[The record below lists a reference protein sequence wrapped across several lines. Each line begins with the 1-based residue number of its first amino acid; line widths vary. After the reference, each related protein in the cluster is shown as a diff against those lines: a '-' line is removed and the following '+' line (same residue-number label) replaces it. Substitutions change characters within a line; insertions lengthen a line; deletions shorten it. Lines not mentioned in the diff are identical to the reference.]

1 MTKFRWWITLSLAAL
16 CAAAYSNT
24 LHVPFIFD
32 DIVSIVRNPAIRR
45 LWPLLDAMLAT
56 FPGLLGRP
64 LVSLS
69 LAINYALGG
78 YNVTGYH
85 LFNLTLHILNAL
97 LVFAVARHALVNART
112 ADTHPGETTWLA
124 YAVAAL
130 WMLHPLL
137 TESVTYVLQRTE
149 LLMALFL
156 LLTLYCFIRGI
167 GSPHRTVWFG
177 LSVIAC
183 ILGMGTK
190 EVMVITPFLV
200 LVYDYIFVAS
210 SLREARRNRGRFY
223 AGLAASWV
231 VLAALQLTTNLRSKS
246 GLGVA
251 SMGCWEYLIMQC
263 SVLVHY
269 LRLVVWPSGLV
280 LDYSDW
286 PRTVPLA
293 VWLPRAGLLLALL
306 AATVWAVRRRLWW
319 GFWGAWFFL
328 LLAPSSS
335 FLPLPTE
342 PAAERRMYLPLL
354 AVIAVTLGGGRQ
366 LCRRLW
372 NRFGWPDRAR
382 IWVQAGVVI
391 GLTVALGITTFQR
404 NAQYR
409 TASSIWADVVAKR
422 PGSPRGHANLALAML
437 EEGKAAESIPHFLDA
452 LRLDPNQASI
462 HCNLGDALVTSGA
475 VDQGI
480 AEFKEALRLDPD
492 YAPARV
498 ALGNAMTK
506 RSDVKTALEV
516 YQAAVASDPDDEA
529 AHINLAELLA
539 RMGRREEAVT
549 HYLETLRL
557 DPNNVI
563 AHYNL
568 ANLLAEGGNETEAIS
583 HYSAAM
589 RLNPRDARFPT
600 NLGNLLLKQGRPDD
614 AIAAYTEALHADPTA
629 FEVHNNLAIALVS
642 RGDLPGATEH
652 FREAARLR
660 PNQPE
665 VHAALAQVLEQQ
677 GRHEEAEHQLAEAR
691 RLKETAAPH

>member
-1 MTKFRWWITLSLAAL
+1 MTKFRWWIPLSLATL

-24 LHVPFIFD
+24 LHAPFIFD
-32 DIVSIVRNPAIRR
+32 DILSIVRNPAIRR

-69 LAINYALGG
+69 LAINYAWGG

-97 LVFAVARHALVNART
+97 LIFGVARHALVNVRT
-112 ADTHPGETTWLA
+112 ADVRPEETMWLA

-167 GSPHRTVWFG
+167 DSPHRTVWFG
-177 LSVIAC
+177 SCVIAC
-183 ILGMGTK
+183 ILGMGAK
-190 EVMVITPFLV
+190 EVMVITPLLV
-200 LVYDYIFVAS
+200 LAYDYTFVAS
-210 SLREARRNRGRFY
+210 SLPDAWRSRGRLY

-231 VLAALQLTTNLRSKS
+231 VLAALQLTINLRSKS

-251 SMGCWEYLIMQC
+251 SMGCWEYLVMQC

-269 LRLVVWPSGLV
+269 LRLVIWPRGLV

-306 AATVWAVRRRLWW
+306 AATAWAVRRRLWW

-366 LCRRLW
+366 LCRRIW
-372 NRFGWPDRAR
+372 DRFSWPDRAR
-382 IWVQAGVVI
+382 VRLQTCVMI

-404 NAQYR
+404 NAQYC

-422 PGSPRGHANLALAML
+422 PGSARGHANLALAML
-437 EEGKAAESIPHFLDA
+437 EEGNAAESIPHFHDA
-452 LRLDPNQASI
+452 LRLDPNQATI

-475 VDQGI
+475 TNQGI
-480 AEFKEALRLDPD
+480 AEFEQALRLDPD

-498 ALGNAMTK
+498 ALGNAMAK
-506 RSDVKTALEV
+506 RSDVKAAFDL
-516 YQAAVASDPDDEA
+516 YQAAVVSDPDDEA
-529 AHINLAELLA
+529 AHFDLAELLA
-539 RMGRREEAVT
+539 RMGRRDEAVA
-549 HYLETLRL
+549 HYLETLRIN
-557 DPNNVI
+557 PNNVI

-568 ANLLAEGGNETEAIS
+568 ANLLAESGNETEAIS
-583 HYSAAM
+583 HYTAAA

-600 NLGNLLLKQGRPDD
+600 NLGNLLLKQGRQDA
-614 AIAAYTEALHADPTA
+614 AIAAYTQALRADPTA
-629 FEVHNNLAIALVS
+629 FEAHNNLAIVLAS

-660 PNQPE
+660 PNLPE
-665 VHAALAQVLEQQ
+665 VHAALAQVLDQQ
-677 GRHEEAEHQLAEAR
+677 GLHDEAQRELAEAR
-691 RLKETAAPH
+691 RLSQPVTPK

>member
-1 MTKFRWWITLSLAAL
+1 MTRFRWWIPVVLATL

-32 DIVSIVRNPAIRR
+32 DIASIVRNPAIRR

-69 LAINYALGG
+69 LAINYAWGG

-85 LFNLTLHILNAL
+85 LFNLALHILNAL
-97 LVFAVARHALVNART
+97 LVFGVARHALVNVRT
-112 ADTHPGETTWLA
+112 ADAHPGETTWLA
-124 YAVAAL
+124 CAVTAL

-167 GSPHRTVWFG
+167 DSAHRTIWFG
-177 LSVIAC
+177 LCVIAC
-183 ILGMGTK
+183 ILGMGAK
-190 EVMVITPFLV
+190 EVMVVTPLLV
-200 LVYDYIFVAS
+200 LAYDYVFATP
-210 SLREARRNRGRFY
+210 SLRAVWRSRVGLY
-223 AGLAASWV
+223 AGLAVSWV
-231 VLAALQLTTNLRSKS
+231 VLAALQFTINLRSKS

-251 SMGCWEYLIMQC
+251 SMGCWDYLVMQC

-269 LRLVVWPSGLV
+269 LRLVVWPRGLV

-286 PRTVPLA
+286 PRTAPLV
-293 VWLPRAGLLLALL
+293 VWLPKAVLLLALL
-306 AATVWAVRRRLWW
+306 AATVWALRRRLWW
-319 GFWGAWFFL
+319 GFWGTWFFL

-354 AVIAVTLGGGRQ
+354 AVIAVMLGGGRQ

-372 NRFGWPDRAR
+372 DRFGWTDRTR
-382 IWVQAGVVI
+382 VRLETGVVI
-391 GLTVALGITTFQR
+391 GLTVALGIATFQR

-422 PGSPRGHANLALAML
+422 PGSARGHANLALAML

-452 LRLDPNQASI
+452 LRLDPNQATI

-480 AEFKEALRLDPD
+480 AEFEEALRLDPD

-498 ALGNAMTK
+498 ALGNAMAK
-506 RSDVKTALEV
+506 RSDVKAALEL
-516 YQAAVASDPDDEA
+516 YQAAVASDPDDES
-529 AHINLAELLA
+529 AHFNLAQLLA

-557 DPNNVI
+557 DPNNAI

-568 ANLLAEGGNETEAIS
+568 ANLFAESGHETEAIS
-583 HYSAAM
+583 HYSAAA

-600 NLGNLLLKQGRPDD
+600 NLGNLLLKQGRRDA
-614 AIAAYTEALHADPTA
+614 AIAAYTEALRADPAA
-629 FEVHNNLAIALVS
+629 FEAHNNLAIVLAS

-660 PNQPE
+660 PDLPE

-677 GRHEEAEHQLAEAR
+677 GLHDEAKRESAEAR
-691 RLKETAAPH
+691 RLSQPANPN

>member
-1 MTKFRWWITLSLAAL
+1 MTKFRWWIPLSLATL

-32 DIVSIVRNPAIRR
+32 DIVSIARNPATRR

-69 LAINYALGG
+69 LALNYALGG

-97 LVFAVARHALVNART
+97 LVFGVARHALVGART
-112 ADTHPGETTWLA
+112 ADVHPDETTYLA
-124 YAVAAL
+124 YAVAVL

-167 GSPHRTVWFG
+167 DSPYRTVWFG

-183 ILGMGTK
+183 ILGMGAK
-190 EVMVITPFLV
+190 EVMVVTPFLV
-200 LVYDYIFVAS
+200 LAYDYIFVGS
-210 SLREARRNRGRFY
+210 SLRDAWRSRGRLY
-223 AGLAASWV
+223 IGLVASWF
-231 VLAALQLTTNLRSKS
+231 VLAALQFTINLRSKS

-251 SMGCWEYLIMQC
+251 SMGCWEYLVMQC
-263 SVLVHY
+263 SVVVHY
-269 LRLVVWPSGLV
+269 LRLVVWPHGLV

-293 VWLPRAGLLLALL
+293 VWLPKAALLLVLL
-306 AATVWAVRRRLWW
+306 AATMWAVRRRLWW

-354 AVIAVTLGGGRQ
+354 AVIAVALGGGRQ
-366 LCRRLW
+366 LCRHFW
-372 NRFGWPDRAR
+372 DGFGWPESIRVR
-382 IWVQAGVVI
+382 LETGVVI

-422 PGSPRGHANLALAML
+422 PGSARGHANLALAML

-452 LRLDPNQASI
+452 LRLDPNQATI
-462 HCNLGDALVTSGA
+462 HCNLGDALVTIGETNK
-475 VDQGI
+475 GT
-480 AEFKEALRLDPD
+480 AEFEEALRLDPD
-492 YAPARV
+492 YTPARV
-498 ALGNAMTK
+498 ALGNALVK
-506 RSDVKTALEV
+506 RSDVKAALEL
-516 YQAAVASDPDDEA
+516 YQAAVASDPNDEA
-529 AHINLAELLA
+529 AHFNLAELLA
-539 RMGRREEAVT
+539 RMGRREEAVA

-557 DPNNVI
+557 DPNNAI

-568 ANLLAEGGNETEAIS
+568 ANLLAETGHETEAIS
-583 HYSAAM
+583 HFSAAA

-600 NLGNLLLKQGRPDD
+600 NLGNLFLKQGRPDD
-614 AIAAYTEALHADPTA
+614 AIAAYTEALRADPTA
-629 FEVHNNLAIALVS
+629 FEAHNNLAIVLAS

-660 PNQPE
+660 PNIPE

-677 GRHEEAEHQLAEAR
+677 GLHDEAQRELAEAK
-691 RLKETAAPH
+691 RLSVSP